1 MRYIPLLF
9 ALTTLLAFFAPAH
22 GAEDT
27 ALGNDPALETTEEE
41 GLPQTLEDHLWALV
55 AATDGENRRID
66 ALFPAAGRAYMFT
79 FSASILN
86 VQGGCNT
93 LGGGY
98 QINAQRELEAGQM
111 RSTMMAC
118 EPELMQA
125 DTALAALLAQPL
137 HIEVTQD
144 APPQLLLRTAS
155 NETLTLQGQ
164 ATLEAQYGPGTL
176 IFLEVDAQQLPCR
189 NPRNG
194 KITCLQ
200 VREISFDEQ
209 GLRTATPGPWR
220 PFYDNIEGY
229 NHTAGERTVLRVK
242 RFDRGAVADTAA
254 PTVYVLDLVIETE
267 IVPSGSQ

>member
-9 ALTTLLAFFAPAH
+9 ALTTLLPVFASAQ
-22 GAEDT
+22 GAEDP
-27 ALGNDPALETTEEE
+27 ALSNDPALQTTAEAD
-41 GLPQTLEDHLWALV
+41 LPQTLEDHRWALV

-66 ALFPAAGRAYMFT
+66 ALFPAAGHPYTFT

-86 VQGGCNT
+86 VQGGCNSI
-93 LGGGY
+93 GGGY
-98 QINAQRELEAGQM
+98 QVNDRGELEAGQM

-118 EPELMQA
+118 APELMQA

-144 APPQLLLRTAS
+144 TPPQLQLRTAS
-155 NETLTLQGQ
+155 NEILTLQGQ
-164 ATLEAQYGPGTL
+164 ATPEALYGPGTL
-176 IFLEVDAQQLPCR
+176 IFLEVDAWQLPCR
-189 NPRNG
+189 NPHNG
-194 KITCLQ
+194 QITCLQ

-229 NHTAGERTVLRVK
+229 NHTPGERTVLRVK
-242 RFDRGAVADTAA
+242 RFDRGAVADAAA
-254 PTVYVLDLVIETE
+254 PTVYVLDLVIKTE
-267 IVPSGSQ
+267 IVPR